1 LEPMQHCFMQG
12 EICPALDPRRIHLH
26 LLRLLRQEN
35 LCMIQWWHQL
45 NLHCPLR
52 KRYLAAR

>member
-26 LLRLLRQEN
+26 LLRLLRREN

-45 NLHCPLR
+45 NLHCPLC